1 MPAESVATWGARV
14 AKTPDDNSLIRVL
27 VIDDQ
32 PNVRNLV
39 REILKRMG
47 AST

>member
-32 PNVRNLV
+32 PNVRVDPPKAL
-39 REILKRMG
+39 
-47 AST
+47 AQ